1 MHELKKMFLDTDED
15 VWSAED
21 FCWRLFWIEV
31 LFDKNSYEES
41 EHDTGNFISYVNYIL
56 IVLWKKEFSRRYFVV
71 NVSLGR

>member
-1 MHELKKMFLDTDED
+1 MHELKKMFSDTDGD
-15 VWSAED
+15 FWSTED

-31 LFDKNSYEES
+31 FFDKNSYEES

-56 IVLWKKEFSRRYFVV
+56 IVVWKKFSRRYFVV